1 MLKSTTLI
9 GAASCD
15 NWCAFLRGDPQLA
28 AYEYL
33 LYSDA
38 PIVGEVAEGLG
49 PYQFLNLAPLE
60 ITPVHAQPSVVLRA
74 GFHIYAGR
82 GPETE
87 EKVQKQQRYHGG
99 DSVDEV
105 VAVASLLTGARL
117 KHGAKVRRFE
127 NQGDARGRPLMESL
141 RPVPFLSFARQAR
154 LKLPYTAQQKSLA
167 LLGEMALYPKLKPRD
182 SIAFV
187 RAARLYQE
195 ALWVAES
202 DPNLSWLWL
211 VSSIETAA
219 DQWSTVHVPSGG
231 TDDVARQSQSGL
243 FTYLDS
249 LNIEGLA
256 DRVEEAFGPTLG
268 KTKSFVGFLVEFHPD
283 PPVVRPEEH
292 GRIGWSKTKLHR
304 AFSAIYN
311 WRSRALHDGIPFP
324 LLMCE
329 PPMEGESGI
338 FWEKPFGESAYW
350 SEKDLPMLLHT
361 FEYIARKALVRWF
374 NNMADENA
382 LN

>member
-1 MLKSTTLI
+1 MLESTTLI

-15 NWCAFLRGDPQLA
+15 NWCAFLRGEPQLA

-38 PIVGEVAEGLG
+38 DFVGEVAEGLG
-49 PYQFLNLAPLE
+49 PYQFLNLAPFE
-60 ITPVHAQPSVVLRA
+60 INPGIAQPSIVLRA
-74 GFHIYAGR
+74 GFHIHAGR
-82 GPETE
+82 APETE
-87 EKVQKQQRYHGG
+87 DQKQKQQRYHGG
-99 DSVDEV
+99 DSIDEV
-105 VAVASLLTGARL
+105 IAVASLMMGARL
-117 KHGAKVRRFE
+117 RRGAKVRRFE

-141 RPVPFLSFARQAR
+141 RPVPFLSSGPQAR
-154 LKLPYTAQQKSLA
+154 SKLPYTAQQKSLA

-187 RAARLYQE
+187 RSARLYQE

-211 VSSIETAA
+211 VSAIEAA
-219 DQWSTVHVPSGG
+219 ANQWSTVQDLGG
-231 TDDVARQSQSGL
+231 GIDDAARQSQSDL

-249 LNIEGLA
+249 LAIEGLA

-268 KTKSFVGFLVEFHPD
+268 STKKFVSFLIEFHPD
-283 PPVVRPEEH
+283 PPAVRPEE
-292 GRIGWSKTKLHR
+292 RVQIPWSATKLR
-304 AFSAIYN
+304 RSFNTIYK

-329 PPMEGESGI
+329 PPMVGDSEV
-338 FWEKPFGESAYW
+338 FWEKPFGENAYW

-361 FEYIARKALVRWF
+361 FEYIARNALIRWYK
-374 NNMADENA
+374 NMADETR
-382 LN
+382 